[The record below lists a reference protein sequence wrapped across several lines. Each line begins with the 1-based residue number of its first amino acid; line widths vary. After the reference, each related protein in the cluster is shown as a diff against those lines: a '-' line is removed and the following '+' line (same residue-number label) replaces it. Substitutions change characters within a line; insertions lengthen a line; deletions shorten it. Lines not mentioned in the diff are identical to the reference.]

1 MDYRSSLLRLG
12 NILTPV
18 SRPMGIVAGMVT
30 QLNQP
35 AAEIVQNMAREAY
48 ELLQSSGRQSSQ
60 PKL

>member
-1 MDYRSSLLRLG
+1 
-12 NILTPV
+12 
-18 SRPMGIVAGMVT
+18 MGIVAGMVT